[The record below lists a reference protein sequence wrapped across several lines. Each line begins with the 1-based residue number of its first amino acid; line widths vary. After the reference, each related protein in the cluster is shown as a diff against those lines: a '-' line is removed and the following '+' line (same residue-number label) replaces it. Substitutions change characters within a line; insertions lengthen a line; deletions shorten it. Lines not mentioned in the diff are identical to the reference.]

1 MLSTG
6 AGKNFDSE
14 TNNEKY
20 VAKKPRNFLK
30 IFSLTLTAAIFF
42 AAACFSVLPNKS
54 ENLKRETANNTAPEW
69 SSFYLSETSETRGL
83 IEIVNGASIRLMEP
97 TGIRFSMSV
106 DADKFN
112 ALENKTLGMMLVPSS
127 LLPSGVELTLENCD
141 DYDATV
147 VKTPELAYEKDGR
160 YYYAVVMT
168 NIPKESY
175 SAELA
180 VRGFITYANENGE
193 SITEYTDTV
202 KRSASYVAKR
212 LVEKDDGAD
221 AYLNLNSTGKR
232 LIRNYSSLKALF
244 YGGEVQYGDDSLF
257 DNDTDSALSVSAKI
271 AIYETAS
278 GFEIY
283 ATGAKIFYIGSSIFA
298 KSGVLGYNVRFVC
311 EAGSATSL
319 GFEYGVTYVDVEEN
333 EVVGS
338 SLPGEEYGYTFT
350 FNKEG
355 TVRIYFEAIK

>member
-20 VAKKPRNFLK
+20 VANKPRNFLK
-30 IFSLTLTAAIFF
+30 IFSLTLTAAMFF

-54 ENLKRETANNTAPEW
+54 ENLKRETANNTVPEW

-97 TGIRFSMSV
+97 MGIRFSMSV

-127 LLPSGVELTLENCD
+127 LVPGGVELTLENCD

-221 AYLNLNSTGKR
+221 AYVNLNEDARK
-232 LIRNYSSLKALF
+232 LIRAYSSLKLYWTKKLN
-244 YGGEVQYGDDSLF
+244 YGIDDDVFS
-257 DNDTDSALSVSAKI
+257 NDEEYAVSSTKI
-271 AIYETAS
+271 AVYENAS

-283 ATGAKIFYIGSSIFA
+283 ARKTLYYFNINRSVFYKNGVKNYKVGYTCEEGSSTMEI
-298 KSGVLGYNVRFVC
+298 
-311 EAGSATSL
+311 EAASIQITLKDGDTSEIWFPDEGSA
-319 GFEYGVTYVDVEEN
+319 YM
-333 EVVGS
+333 
-338 SLPGEEYGYTFT
+338 FT
-350 FNKEG
+350 FYNKC
-355 TVRIYFEAIK
+355 TARIYFEATK

>member
-20 VAKKPRNFLK
+20 VANKPRNFLK
-30 IFSLTLTAAIFF
+30 IFSLTLTAAMFF

-69 SSFYLSETSETRGL
+69 SSFYLSETSEKSGL

-97 TGIRFSMSV
+97 MGIRFSMSV

-127 LLPSGVELTLENCD
+127 LVPGGVELTLENCD

-193 SITEYTDTV
+193 SVTEYTDTV

-244 YGGEVQYGDDSLF
+244 YGGEEVYGSGYF
-257 DNDTDSALSVSAKI
+257 ENGINNDLPSSAKI
-271 AIYETAS
+271 AVYKVDD

-283 ATGAKIFYIGSSIFA
+283 ARDAASFDISNDLFYKDNITS
-298 KSGVLGYNVRFVC
+298 YNVHFV
-311 EAGSATSL
+311 
-319 GFEYGVTYVDVEEN
+319 N
-333 EVVGS
+333 EKGKAS
-338 SLPGEEYGYTFT
+338 SLMLNNNEHMTIEKNQTLAVPVYGGYQFWFDT
-350 FNKEG
+350 EC